1 MSIYLD
7 IEANGLNPDT
17 IWCVVT
23 KDNCKTREGTTI
35 VHTSPDTLQ
44 EALRGRMSVV
54 GHNLIGY
61 DLPVLKSLWGV
72 SVEPERVI
80 DTLVLSRLS
89 NPSREGGHSLRSW
102 GERLGFP
109 KGDYSDWS
117 KLTQEMIDYCIQ
129 DVKVT
134 EHTHFKLMTEM
145 REFSQ
150 GSIDLEHKVQFIIQQ
165 QIRNGWLLD
174 ERQAFDLLAQLK
186 EKQYDLEEKVQKTFR
201 PIPVY
206 VKSVQPRYK
215 KDGAL
220 SSVGLKFLG
229 DSWQDVCGE
238 FSRIES
244 VPFNLASR
252 KQIGVHLKRFGW
264 KPAKFTET
272 GQPIVDEATLSGV
285 KGIPEAQMIAEYL
298 LVQKRIAQ
306 VQSWVDAMGNDG
318 RVRGFVNTNGAVTGR
333 MTHSKPNLAQTP
345 AGYSP
350 FGKECRSCWTVPE
363 GRKLVGVDASGLE
376 LRMLAHYMNDSDYT
390 EEIING
396 DIHSANQRA
405 AGLPDRDTSKTF
417 IYAFLY
423 GAGDEKLGKL
433 VGGRR
438 SRGAEL
444 RQRFLAS
451 TPALADLQKRVREKG
466 GEGTLK
472 GLDGRLLQVRSEH
485 SSLNTLLQAAGAIV
499 MKQALILLE
508 QYAVKWKINYKFVGN
523 IHDEI
528 QTEVQADQ
536 ADKFGHLAVSCIEAA
551 GLHFNLRCPLTGD
564 YYVGSNWSQTH

>member
-1 MSIYLD
+1 MSVYLD

-44 EALRGRMSVV
+44 DALRGRMSVV

-72 SVEPERVI
+72 SVESERVI

-102 GERLGFP
+102 GERLSFP

-117 KLTQEMIDYCIQ
+117 QLTQEMIDYCIQ
-129 DVKVT
+129 DVTVT
-134 EHTHFKLMTEM
+134 EYTHYKLMTEM
-145 REFSQ
+145 RDFSQ
-150 GSIDLEHKVQFIIQQ
+150 ESIDLEHKVQFIIQQ

-174 ERQAFDLLAQLK
+174 ERQAFDLLAELK
-186 EKQYDLEEKVQKTFR
+186 EKQFALEEEVHKTFK
-201 PIPVY
+201 PLPTL
-206 VKSVQPRYK
+206 VKQVKPKYK
-215 KDGAL
+215 KDGNL
-220 SSVGLKFLG
+220 STVGLKFLG

-244 VPFNLASR
+244 IPFNLASR

-264 KPAKFTET
+264 KPETFTET
-272 GQPIVDEATLSGV
+272 GQPIVDEATLSKV
-285 KGIPEAQMIAEYL
+285 KGIPEAKMIAEYI

-306 VQSWVDAMGNDG
+306 VKSWVDAMEHDG

-345 AGYSP
+345 ASYSP
-350 FGKECRSCWTVPE
+350 FGKECRSCWTVPV
-363 GRKLVGVDASGLE
+363 GHKLVGVDASGLE
-376 LRMLAHYMNDSDYT
+376 LRMLAHYMKDPEYT
-390 EEIING
+390 KEIVNG
-396 DIHSANQRA
+396 DIHTVNQRA

-438 SRGAEL
+438 GRGTEL
-444 RQRFLAS
+444 RKRFLAS
-451 TPALADLQKRVREKG
+451 TPALADLQDRIRKRG
-466 GEGTLK
+466 SSGTIR
-472 GLDGRLLQVRSEH
+472 GLDGRCLEIRSEH
-485 SSLNTLLQAAGAIV
+485 ASLNTLLQAAGAIV
-499 MKQALILLE
+499 MKQALILLDKFARE
-508 QYAVKWKINYKFVGN
+508 WKINYRFVGN

-551 GLHFNLRCPLTGD
+551 GLHFDLRCPLTGE
-564 YYVGSNWSQTH
+564 YHVGNNWSETH